1 MVMKKNKLI
10 ISYEFDFELIGLI
23 SPLKEYKMAWL
34 LNQNLKIHLVKME
47 DIELEFI
54 DNNIFISNFSF
65 ETGNSVF
72 RLIKNKNLVG
82 DSLVYL
88 LPEMKEF
95 DYLIMLEGQGDSF
108 LAEEIIN
115 TLKTLSDIQYIT
127 HVDVTKLKSKENL
140 IF

>member
-1 MVMKKNKLI
+1 
-10 ISYEFDFELIGLI
+10 
-23 SPLKEYKMAWL
+23 
-34 LNQNLKIHLVKME
+34 ME

-65 ETGNSVF
+65 ETGNSIF

-115 TLKTLSDIQYIT
+115 TLKTQSDIQYIT
-127 HVDVTKLKSKENL
+127 QVDVTKLKSKENL